1 MATLRLILALASLIC
16 IVWGIAVLL
25 TIAQPVGWVLIAIGL
40 GTGGIN
46 ILYKGVNDGRNL
58 VHS

>member
-25 TIAQPVGWVLIAIGL
+25 AIAQPVGWVLIAIGL
-40 GTGGIN
+40 GI
-46 ILYKGVNDGRNL
+46 GVISTARKRRN
-58 VHS
+58 